1 MDRPA
6 PCARDAPYFANTM
19 IAAKGT
25 IIIAEM
31 SSESAINFGI
41 HRDQKAVPN

>member
-1 MDRPA
+1 
-6 PCARDAPYFANTM
+6 M

-31 SSESAINFGI
+31 SSESAINFVHSQADVI
-41 HRDQKAVPN
+41 QSRRRSL